1 MSLRAAPDHLR
12 RERALRQAAL
22 GAAYLAAFVV
32 LDWASYISP
41 LQGLNIT
48 PWNPQPALAVALLM
62 HGRRWIWLVWAGL
75 LAAELIVR
83 GVPQNP
89 GGALGATVALSLTYA
104 AMAQAL
110 LRRIGL
116 AAPFRDRR
124 ELLWFTAIV
133 TAGSLL
139 CAALYVLAFAVE
151 GRAWAIWGAVARYW
165 VGDTVGLIVTL
176 PVLLFAADAARRQ
189 ALAATLRSAAWWAAA
204 ALTCVFLLVVF
215 SRGPQ
220 DYFKFFYL
228 LLLPVVWASARFGL
242 AGAVLSCVFTQLG
255 LIVAAQLAVLHELTL
270 FELQALMAAATL
282 TALLLGVLVDERA
295 RAAAELR
302 NSLRFAAAGQMAAA
316 LAHELSQPLTAVS
329 NYAHA
334 CRVLADA
341 DGELDAA
348 RRAQLA
354 TVVDSLSNEAR
365 RAGEV
370 VRRLRDFFRSGA
382 TSLRRVALD
391 DVIQEAVQAH
401 ADYAHRLGVTL
412 SSDVPPGL
420 PPLWIDPIQI
430 AVVLRNLIANAVES
444 AADAD
449 GAAGEVLL
457 GARLEGRTIV
467 AVVRDNGRGIA
478 ADHLPTLFD
487 AGGHSSK
494 QGGMG
499 VGLNMCRAILEAHG
513 GKLWAEAGPGG
524 RLFFAL
530 PTDDHGQPPAD
541 HPAP

>member
-1 MSLRAAPDHLR
+1 MAVLAFFRRLRADR
-12 RERALRQAAL
+12 RLQLMALA
-22 GAAYLAAFVV
+22 AAYAAGFVI
-32 LDWASYISP
+32 LDWASYIRP

-75 LAAELIVR
+75 VAAELAVR
-83 GVPQNP
+83 GIPGNP
-89 GGALGATVALSLTYA
+89 AGALAATVALSLTYA

-110 LRRIGL
+110 LYRIGL

-124 ELLWFTAIV
+124 DLLWFTAIV

-139 CAALYVLAFAVE
+139 CAFLYILAFSVQ
-151 GRAWAIWGAVARYW
+151 GPAWAIWGAVARYW

-176 PVLLFAADAARRQ
+176 PVLLIAADASRRR
-189 ALAATLRSAAWWAAA
+189 ALAVTLRSAAWWATA

-220 DYFKFFYL
+220 DYFKYFYL
-228 LLLPVVWASARFGL
+228 LLLPVAWASARFGL

-255 LIVAAQLAVLHELTL
+255 LIVAAQLALLHELTL

-329 NYAHA
+329 NYAQA
-334 CRVLADA
+334 CRVLAGGDA
-341 DGELDAA
+341 ELDPR

-354 TVVDSLSNEAR
+354 SVVDSLSSEAQ
-365 RAGEV
+365 RAGDV
-370 VRRLRDFFRSGA
+370 VKRLRDFFRSGA
-382 TSLRRVALD
+382 TSLRRVPLD
-391 DVIQEAVQAH
+391 AVIQEAVQAH
-401 ADYAHRLGVTL
+401 TDYAHRLGVTL
-412 SSDVPPGL
+412 HSDVPAGL

-444 AADAD
+444 AA
-449 GAAGEVLL
+449 AAPGGEVRL
-457 GARLEGRTIV
+457 GARLAGRTIV
-467 AVVRDNGRGIA
+467 TDVRDNGPGI
-478 ADHLPTLFD
+478 DTVHLQSLFD
-487 AGGHSSK
+487 AGTPSAK
-494 QGGMG
+494 AGGMG
-499 VGLNMCRAILEAHG
+499 VGLSMCRAIVEAHG

-530 PTDDHGQPPAD
+530 PTDDHGLLPAD
-541 HPAP
+541 RPAP